1 MPASSNPH
9 IKSKMPSL
17 NKSILI
23 LAAITQA
30 AFVLA
35 APIPQLAGEG
45 NACSSILSS
54 TDNSIGYGI
63 ENAEGTYTSRTASN
77 IRN

>member
-1 MPASSNPH
+1 
-9 IKSKMPSL
+9 MPSL

-54 TDNSIGYGI
+54 TDNGIGYGI
-63 ENAEGTYTSRTASN
+63 ENAEGTYYFSN
-77 IRN
+77 SKQYSKLTCPQTTRQL